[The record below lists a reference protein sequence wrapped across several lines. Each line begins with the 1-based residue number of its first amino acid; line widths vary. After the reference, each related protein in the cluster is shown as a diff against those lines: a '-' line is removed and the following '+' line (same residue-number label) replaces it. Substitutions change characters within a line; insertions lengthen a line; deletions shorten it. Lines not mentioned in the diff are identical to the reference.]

1 MATHSSTLPGKSHGQ
16 RSMVGYSPWG
26 HKELNMTERLHFHFH
41 LIAYKASA
49 LVCMLSY
56 FSCAQLFVTLGTIAH
71 QASLSM
77 GPTLFDPM
85 GYSLP
90 GSSVCG
96 IFQER
101 ILEWVAISSSG
112 HLLHPDAEPVSPVS
126 PALADGFFNTEP
138 PGKLTLWLGLG
149 QKLLDFYE
157 NHLRSFVKLDSQ
169 IEGDLKVLWLSH
181 STLSPTSFDSWLLL
195 CNILARWLA

>member
-1 MATHSSTLPGKSHGQ
+1 MLLQGNL
-16 RSMVGYSPWG
+16 W
-26 HKELNMTERLHFHFH
+26 ELYL
-41 LIAYKASA
+41 
-49 LVCMLSY
+49 LVPCIDQGAGNCVYVCVCLCS
-56 FSCAQLFVTLGTIAH
+56 VTKLC
-71 QASLSM
+71 
-77 GPTLFDPM
+77 PTLFDPM

-112 HLLHPDAEPVSPVS
+112 HLLHPDTEPVSPVS

-195 CNILARWLA
+195 CNILARWLAWLCYIHWRALSLDQLYSL